1 MLGAHPVVEGRELLS
16 VMQEA
21 SQSGHDRD
29 TTGVISVRERA
40 LTKEKALSIAVDTG
54 VVVIAVAVA
63 VVLVVLVVAAAMR
76 GREKRR
82 GLR

>member
-1 MLGAHPVVEGRELLS
+1 
-16 VMQEA
+16 MQEA
-21 SQSGHDRD
+21 TQSGTRPGHG
-29 TTGVISVRERA
+29 GVKSVRERA
-40 LTKEKALSIAVDTG
+40 FTKERALSIAVDTG

-63 VVLVVLVVAAAMR
+63 VVVVVLVVAAAMR